1 MKTLILYID
10 GLGFNR
16 INKENTPFLHKFG
29 NENSL
34 IRLKTLLAYTGIENT
49 FITGKWP
56 NETGIWVEY
65 IYNKN
70 GIGNF
75 LRIFPLHNKYL
86 SYFYA
91 LLNYL
96 KGSTFLSK
104 FYNIPRRFFGVF
116 NNSLKEG
123 LWKNEYFHNK
133 RFLYYSWPFFVIN
146 NKIKL
151 DFIKRNDEYKVKKFI
166 KKFDDNIDI
175 YFLHTVDLDKAS
187 HEYGVNSEN
196 TLKEIKRQDE
206 YASLIVNEFKSR
218 FNDCKIVIWS
228 DHGFLDINGFVNIEE
243 KIKKLKNVDYFLDS
257 TIARFW
263 FKDADTKNRVISEL
277 NKIKEGHILNL
288 EEKNRYN
295 IPLNRE
301 QGEIIFVV
309 EPGYLILPN
318 FYQGIKGCKGMHG
331 YMPDKADLD
340 GIFLINKKLNRKILN
355 MNEALGLLYNGSIQF

>member
-65 IYNKN
+65 IY
-70 GIGNF
+70 
-75 LRIFPLHNKYL
+75 
-86 SYFYA
+86 
-91 LLNYL
+91 
-96 KGSTFLSK
+96 
-104 FYNIPRRFFGVF
+104 
-116 NNSLKEG
+116 
-123 LWKNEYFHNK
+123 NK

-243 KIKKLKNVDYFLDS
+243 KIKKFKNVDYFLDS

-295 IPLNRE
+295 IP
-301 QGEIIFVV
+301 
-309 EPGYLILPN
+309 
-318 FYQGIKGCKGMHG
+318 
-331 YMPDKADLD
+331 
-340 GIFLINKKLNRKILN
+340 
-355 MNEALGLLYNGSIQF
+355 